1 VTGFRDERRV
11 SQRAEV
17 PGAREEGDNP
27 MNPPSYPSTDDA
39 AADEGPRPSP
49 MGWGARIGL
58 AAVVV
63 VIVLI
68 VVLHLTGV
76 VGPAAN

>member
-1 VTGFRDERRV
+1 
-11 SQRAEV
+11 
-17 PGAREEGDNP
+17 
-27 MNPPSYPSTDDA
+27 MNPPSYPSTDHA